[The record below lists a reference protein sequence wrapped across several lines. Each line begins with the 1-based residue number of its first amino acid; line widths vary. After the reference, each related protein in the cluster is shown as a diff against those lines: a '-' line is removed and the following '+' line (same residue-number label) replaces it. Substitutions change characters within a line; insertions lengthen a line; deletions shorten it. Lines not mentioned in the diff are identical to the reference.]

1 MNAPAGTPSPA
12 SAPSLAIRLFGTD
25 EPVTPPRRLVAGR
38 LTAELD
44 GGNLRHIRYGG
55 IEIIRAVSFIVRDR
69 NWGTYN
75 PQISD
80 FALEETERGFRIAY
94 DAVAADSEQR
104 LACRATIEASAD
116 GWLRFSGAARA
127 ETDFCTNR
135 TGFVVL
141 HALENVAGHPVT
153 IEHTDGRVVEGTFPA
168 LIDPVQPM
176 MDLRALTHA
185 PAPGL
190 KVTCRM
196 EGDAFEMEDQRNWT
210 DASFKTYVR
219 PLARPWPYTI
229 AAGERL
235 AQTVTLQVT
244 GSAPAAAAAGPAR
257 IATGAAEG
265 TVPRLGLGL
274 DPDDCAATQAHSA
287 ALAGVGA
294 GIVTCHYDPRRGH
307 DGETLRQLAETARGL
322 GAEPWL
328 EAVIAS
334 VGDYAAEIAALG
346 RTVAALG
353 SPFATVLVSPA
364 ADLKCTL
371 PGSPWPPAPPPAAF
385 FAAARAAFAPARPGG
400 GMFSYFT
407 ELNRKRPP
415 AEAPDLVSYT
425 TTATLHAG
433 DDHSILE
440 GLESLPAM
448 AASTRAIAG
457 GRPFS
462 VGPGAIG
469 MRANPYG
476 AAPMPNPHN
485 IRQAMNRNDPRHRG
499 LLGAAWALGFFAR
512 FAAGGAESVV
522 LGGATGPFGLLH
534 TPQDWPQPWF
544 DEAGGGFF
552 PMFHVLKGLA
562 ALQGAPRLAVS
573 VPDFI
578 EAIAA
583 EAGGRRVLWLANRR
597 GSPAQVAIEGPVADV
612 AVLDDAAFAAA
623 ARDAGAIETLTQ
635 PRSHGTLALG
645 PYAIARVRFS

>member
-1 MNAPAGTPSPA
+1 MNAPG
-12 SAPSLAIRLFGTD
+12 SAPTLAVRLFGTD
-25 EPVTPPRRLVAGR
+25 EPVAAPRLLTAGR

-44 GGNLRHIRYGG
+44 AGNLRHIRFDGV
-55 IEIIRAVSFIVRDR
+55 EIIRAISFIVRDR

-75 PQISD
+75 PTLRD
-80 FALEETERGFRIAY
+80 FTLEETAAGFRLAY
-94 DAVAADSEQR
+94 SADAADGEQR
-104 LACRATIEASAD
+104 LSYRARIEASAD
-116 GWLRFSGAARA
+116 GHLSFSGEALA

-153 IEHTDGRVVEGTFPA
+153 IEHTDGRVMEGTFPA

-229 AAGERL
+229 PAGERL
-235 AQTVTLQVT
+235 AQKVTLEIAGTV
-244 GSAPAAAAAGPAR
+244 PAAAGDGATRIGLPGPVQGR
-257 IATGAAEG
+257 
-265 TVPRLGLGL
+265 VPRLGLGL
-274 DPDDCAATQAHSA
+274 DPDDCAATDAHRA
-287 ALAGVGA
+287 VLAGLGA
-294 GIVTCHYDPRRGH
+294 GFIICHYDPRRGH
-307 DGETLRQLAETARGL
+307 DARTLERLAATARGL

-334 VGDYAAEIAALG
+334 VEGWEAEIAALG
-346 RTVAALG
+346 KTVAALG
-353 SPFATVLVSPA
+353 SPFATVLTSPA
-364 ADLKCTL
+364 PDLKCTL

-385 FAAARAAFAPARPGG
+385 YAAARAAFAPARTGG

-407 ELNRKRPP
+407 EMNRKRPP
-415 AEAPDLVSYT
+415 TEAIDLLSYT

-433 DDHSILE
+433 DDHSIME

-448 AASTRAIAG
+448 AASTRAIASD
-457 GRPFS
+457 RPFN
-462 VGPGAIG
+462 VGPSAIG

-476 AAPMPNPHN
+476 AAPMANPDN
-485 IRQAMNRNDPRHRG
+485 IRQAMNRSDPRHRG

-512 FAAGGAESVV
+512 FAAGGAQSVA
-522 LGGATGPFGLLH
+522 LGAPTGPFGLVH
-534 TPQDWPQPWF
+534 TQQDGPQPWF
-544 DEAGGGFF
+544 DEAGGFF
-552 PMFHVLKGLA
+552 PVFHVLKGLA
-562 ALQGAPRLAVS
+562 ALQGARRLAVAT
-573 VPDFI
+573 PDFI

-583 EAGGRRVLWLANRR
+583 EQAGWCTLWLANRWSR
-597 GSPAQVAIEGPVADV
+597 PAEIALDGPVADV
-612 AVLDDAAFAAA
+612 AVLDDAAFVAA
-623 ARDAGAIETLTQ
+623 ARDADIIETLTQ
-635 PRSHGTLALG
+635 PHGGGRLLLG
-645 PYAIARVRFS
+645 PYAIARVRFH